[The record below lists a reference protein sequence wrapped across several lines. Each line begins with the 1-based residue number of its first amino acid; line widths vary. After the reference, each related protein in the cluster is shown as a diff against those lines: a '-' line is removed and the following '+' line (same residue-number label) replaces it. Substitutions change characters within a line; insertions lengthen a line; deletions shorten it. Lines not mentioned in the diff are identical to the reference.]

1 MIFYCFSLFLSILLL
16 LCFLNDMR
24 NLLAIIISLEY
35 RLNFGIMRLS
45 IILFSLTFFMD
56 FNLIMLY
63 YMGILN
69 LEDKAK
75 EAWQLIR
82 KFS

>member
-56 FNLIMLY
+56 FNWIMLY

-75 EAWQLIR
+75 EAWRLIR

>member
-24 NLLAIIISLEY
+24 NLLAIVISLEY
-35 RLNFGIMRLS
+35 RLNFGIMRLG

-56 FNLIMLY
+56 FNWIMLY
-63 YMGILN
+63 YMDILN
-69 LEDKAK
+69 LVDKVR

>member
-1 MIFYCFSLFLSILLL
+1 MIFCCFSLFLSILLL

-24 NLLAIIISLEY
+24 NLLAIVISLEY
-35 RLNFGIMRLS
+35 RLNFEIMRLS

-75 EAWQLIR
+75 EVWQLIR

>member
-1 MIFYCFSLFLSILLL
+1 
-16 LCFLNDMR
+16 
-24 NLLAIIISLEY
+24 
-35 RLNFGIMRLS
+35 MRLS

-56 FNLIMLY
+56 FNWIMLY

-75 EAWQLIR
+75 EAWRLIR